1 MSAVDEFRSFN
12 RFFTREIGLL
22 DKHLLASDY
31 TLAEG
36 RVLYELANNG
46 EQTAA
51 DLGRSL
57 QMDKAHLSRIVA
69 RFEKRK
75 LVRVRAS
82 STHGRQRLIALTPA
96 GQEVFSGLNR
106 RSQLQIERILAPL
119 NDNERGRL
127 ISSMRQIRSII
138 DTDQTPDKVTYRSP
152 RPGDLGWVI
161 NRQAV
166 LYHEEYGLDWTYEA
180 LVAEIL
186 SKFVAT
192 FEPAREAAWI
202 AEYAGSI
209 AGSIFLVQSDDSMVA
224 QLRLLYVEPSARGL
238 GIGRTLVAMCI
249 DRARELGYHK
259 IKLWTNDILISARR
273 IYEAAG
279 FQLVDEEKHHSFG
292 QDLVGQTWV
301 LDLRPGGAPDK

>member
-1 MSAVDEFRSFN
+1 MNAVDEFRSFN

-51 DLGRSL
+51 DIGRSL
-57 QMDKAHLSRIVA
+57 HMDKAHLSRIVS

-82 STHGRQRLIALTPA
+82 STHGRQRLITLTPA
-96 GQEVFSGLNR
+96 GQEVFSGLNL
-106 RSQLQIERILAPL
+106 RSQLQMEQILAPL
-119 NDNERGRL
+119 DDDARRQL
-127 ISSMRQIRSII
+127 VSSMRQIRNLI
-138 DTDQTPDKVTYRSP
+138 DAENHVPDEVTYRGLQ
-152 RPGDLGWVI
+152 PGDLGWVI
-161 NRQAV
+161 HRQAV
-166 LYHEEYGLDWTYEA
+166 LYYQEYGLDWSYEA

-186 SKFVAT
+186 SKFVT
-192 FEPAREAAWI
+192 NFNSEREAAWI

-209 AGSIFLVQSDDSMVA
+209 AGSIFLVQSEDPEVA
-224 QLRLLYVEPSARGL
+224 KLRLLYVEPSARGL
-238 GIGRTLVAMCI
+238 GIGRTLVATCVG
-249 DRARELGYHK
+249 RAREVGYRQ
-259 IKLWTNDILISARR
+259 IKLWTNDVLVSARR

-279 FQLVDEEKHHSFG
+279 FHLVDEEKHHSFG

-301 LDLRPGGAPDK
+301 LDLQA

>member
-1 MSAVDEFRSFN
+1 MNAVDEFRSFN

-51 DLGRSL
+51 DIGRSL
-57 QMDKAHLSRIVA
+57 HMDKAHLSRIVS

-96 GQEVFSGLNR
+96 GREVFSGLNR
-106 RSQLQIERILAPL
+106 RSQLQMEQILAPL
-119 NDNERGRL
+119 DDDARRRL
-127 ISSMRQIRSII
+127 VSSMRQIRNLI
-138 DTDQTPDKVTYRSP
+138 DAENRVPDQVTYRGLQ
-152 RPGDLGWVI
+152 PGDLGWVI
-161 NRQAV
+161 HRQAM
-166 LYHEEYGLDWTYEA
+166 LYHQEYGLDWTYEA

-186 SKFVAT
+186 SKFVT
-192 FEPAREAAWI
+192 SFNPEREAGWI
-202 AEYAGSI
+202 AEYAGST
-209 AGSIFLVQSDDSMVA
+209 AGSIFLVQSEDPEVA
-224 QLRLLYVEPSARGL
+224 KLRLLYVEPSARGL
-238 GIGRTLVAMCI
+238 GIGRTLVSTCVE
-249 DRARELGYHK
+249 RARELGYRQ
-259 IKLWTNDILISARR
+259 IKLWTNDVLVSARR

-279 FQLVDEEKHHSFG
+279 FRLVDEEKHHSFG
-292 QDLVGQTWV
+292 KDLVGQTWV
-301 LDLRPGGAPDK
+301 LDLEA

>member
-1 MSAVDEFRSFN
+1 MNAVDEFRSFN

-51 DLGRSL
+51 DIGRSL
-57 QMDKAHLSRIVA
+57 HMDKAHLSRIVS

-82 STHGRQRLIALTPA
+82 STHGRQRLITLTPA
-96 GQEVFSGLNR
+96 GQEVFSGLNL
-106 RSQLQIERILAPL
+106 RSQLQMEQILAPL
-119 NDNERGRL
+119 DDDARRRL
-127 ISSMRQIRSII
+127 VSSMRQIRNLI
-138 DTDQTPDKVTYRSP
+138 DAENHVPDTVTYRGLQ
-152 RPGDLGWVI
+152 PGDLGWVI
-161 NRQAV
+161 HRQAV
-166 LYHEEYGLDWTYEA
+166 LYYQEYGLDWTYEA

-186 SKFVAT
+186 SKFVT
-192 FEPAREAAWI
+192 NFNPEREAAWI

-209 AGSIFLVQSDDSMVA
+209 AGSIFLVQSEDPEVA
-224 QLRLLYVEPSARGL
+224 KLRLLYVEPSARGL
-238 GIGRTLVAMCI
+238 GIGRTLVASCVG
-249 DRARELGYHK
+249 RARELGYRQ
-259 IKLWTNDILISARR
+259 IKLWTNDVLVSARR

-279 FQLVDEEKHHSFG
+279 FRLVDQEKHHSFG

-301 LDLRPGGAPDK
+301 LDLQA

>member
-1 MSAVDEFRSFN
+1 MNAVHEFRSFN

-51 DLGRSL
+51 DIGRSL
-57 QMDKAHLSRIVA
+57 HMDKAHLSRIVS

-82 STHGRQRLIALTPA
+82 STHGRQRLITLTPA
-96 GQEVFSGLNR
+96 GQEVFSGLNL
-106 RSQLQIERILAPL
+106 RSQLQMEQILAPL
-119 NDNERGRL
+119 DDDARRRL
-127 ISSMRQIRSII
+127 VSSMRQIRNLI
-138 DTDQTPDKVTYRSP
+138 DAENHVPDTVTYRGLQ
-152 RPGDLGWVI
+152 PGDLGWVI
-161 NRQAV
+161 HRQAV
-166 LYHEEYGLDWTYEA
+166 LYYQEYGLDWTYEA

-186 SKFVAT
+186 SKFVT
-192 FEPAREAAWI
+192 NFNPEREAAWI

-209 AGSIFLVQSDDSMVA
+209 AGSIFLVQSEDPEVA
-224 QLRLLYVEPSARGL
+224 KLRLLYVEPSARGL
-238 GIGRTLVAMCI
+238 GIGRTLVASCVG
-249 DRARELGYHK
+249 RARELGYRQ
-259 IKLWTNDILISARR
+259 IKLWTNDVLVSARR

-279 FQLVDEEKHHSFG
+279 FRLVDQEKHHSFG

-301 LDLRPGGAPDK
+301 LDLQA